1 MAKTEKQTDRLA
13 TESNTVEE
21 SASWI
26 MYALANTSSF
36 CALALKQTFNT
47 DKHTHTHGSTMHKT
61 FCPAEWAQPATTPAA
76 LLVKYKLDYK
86 HAEAAVLQI
95 HHRHLWGHL
104 L

>member
-1 MAKTEKQTDRLA
+1 
-13 TESNTVEE
+13 
-21 SASWI
+21 
-26 MYALANTSSF
+26 
-36 CALALKQTFNT
+36 
-47 DKHTHTHGSTMHKT
+47 MHKT

-86 HAEAAVLQI
+86 HAEDAVLQI

>member
-1 MAKTEKQTDRLA
+1 MAKTEKQTDMLA

-47 DKHTHTHGSTMHKT
+47 DKHTHTREHNAQNILSSWMS
-61 FCPAEWAQPATTPAA
+61 PACYYTCSSSSE
-76 LLVKYKLDYK
+76 
-86 HAEAAVLQI
+86 I
-95 HHRHLWGHL
+95 
-104 L
+104 

>member
-1 MAKTEKQTDRLA
+1 
-13 TESNTVEE
+13 
-21 SASWI
+21 
-26 MYALANTSSF
+26 
-36 CALALKQTFNT
+36 
-47 DKHTHTHGSTMHKT
+47 MHKT
-61 FCPAEWAQPATTPAA
+61 FCPAEWAQPATTPAG